1 MGMVKNSEMPE
12 LGAYATAVAKAIQN
26 ATEDAGV
33 SGAAIAR
40 HMGRAQSYVSTRI
53 QGRRAWTTDEIDTI
67 AELIGI
73 DVDTLWASAR
83 KYR

>member
-1 MGMVKNSEMPE
+1 MGS
-12 LGAYATAVAKAIQN
+12 YAMAIAKAIRA

-40 HMGRAQSYVSTRI
+40 HMDRAQSYVSTRI
-53 QGRRAWTTDEIDTI
+53 QGRRAWTTNEIDAI
-67 AELIGI
+67 AQLIDM
-73 DVDTLWASAR
+73 DVDELLASAR